1 MKHYFATQATQ
12 ATLAATATMAALVV
26 TAAAYVDS
34 ANSQEPTQ
42 SQETLRPPVIV
53 EGQEPR
59 YVAPNTLDRIGRIW
73 APVMIDGKGP
83 FRLVLDTSGS
93 SSAIIPSVAERLG
106 MSLAQAEKRRLIGV
120 TGAADVPVVNVETM
134 MVGDIALPG
143 GKIPVVVDAF
153 GGAEGVLGPK
163 GFADKRIFIDFS
175 NDTIRITRSVG
186 RVIEPGATRVPVKI
200 DRNQLLTFDIR
211 VGGVKT
217 KAILSTGG
225 QRTIGNNALREA
237 LLKRAREGKQEDIV
251 GVTLDVATGQSI
263 AVPPIAIEDLTLR
276 NVQITFAEP
285 YIFEQWKLARE
296 PAMLVGMDVIGSL
309 GVVVIDYRMGE
320 LQLRTRR

>member
-1 MKHYFATQATQ
+1 MKHYFAALTTL
-12 ATLAATATMAALVV
+12 ATLAAPVV
-26 TAAAYVDS
+26 IAVAPVDS

-42 SQETLRPPVIV
+42 SQETLRPPIVV
-53 EGQEPR
+53 EGAEPK
-59 YVAPNTLDRIGRIW
+59 YVAPNTRDRIGRIW

-93 SSAIIPSVAERLG
+93 SSAVIPSVAERLG
-106 MSLAQAEKRRLIGV
+106 ISLEQAEKRRLIGV
-120 TGAADVPVVNVETM
+120 TGAADVPVIDVDSL
-134 MVGDIALPG
+134 MVGDISLPG

-237 LLKRAREGKQEDIV
+237 LLKRAREGKEESIV
-251 GVTLDVATGQSI
+251 GVTLDVITGQSI
-263 AVPPIAIEDLTLR
+263 AVPPITVGDLTLR
-276 NVQITFAEP
+276 NLQITFAEP
-285 YIFEQWKLARE
+285 YIFDQWKLARE
-296 PAMLVGMDVIGSL
+296 PAMLMGMDFIGSL
-309 GVVVIDYRMGE
+309 GALAIDYKMEE
-320 LQLRTRR
+320 LQLRPRR

>member
-1 MKHYFATQATQ
+1 MKHLHSLFALTVGA
-12 ATLAATATMAALVV
+12 LAACIVNAQVPAQQT
-26 TAAAYVDS
+26 
-34 ANSQEPTQ
+34 
-42 SQETLRPPVIV
+42 QETLRPPVVV
-53 EGQEPR
+53 EGAEPK
-59 YVAPNTLDRIGRIW
+59 YVAPNTRDRIGRIW

-106 MSLAQAEKRRLIGV
+106 VSLQQAEKRRLIGV

-134 MVGDIALPG
+134 VVGDISLPG
-143 GKIPVVVDAF
+143 GKIPVVADAF

-163 GFADKRIFIDFS
+163 GFADKRIFIDFL
-175 NDTIRITRSVG
+175 NDTIRITRSAG
-186 RVIEPGATRVPVKI
+186 RVIEPGATRVPVKL

-237 LLKRAREGKQEDIV
+237 LLKRAREGQEEDIV

-276 NVQITFAEP
+276 NVKITFAEP
-285 YIFEQWKLARE
+285 YIFEQWKLERE

-309 GVVVIDYRMGE
+309 GMVVIDYRMGE

>member
-1 MKHYFATQATQ
+1 MKLNLHFA
-12 ATLAATATMAALVV
+12 LLSTALMSVV
-26 TAAAYVDS
+26 VSTAVA
-34 ANSQEPTQ
+34 QQ
-42 SQETLRPPVIV
+42 STDESRETLRPPVVV
-53 EGQEPR
+53 EGAEPK

-93 SSAIIPSVAERLG
+93 SSAIIPSVAERMGIPLQ
-106 MSLAQAEKRRLIGV
+106 QAEKKRLIGV
-120 TGAADVPVVNVETM
+120 TGTADVPVVNVQGM
-134 MVGDIALPG
+134 MVGDISLPG
-143 GKIPVVVDAF
+143 GKIPVVADAF

-163 GFADKRIFIDFS
+163 GFDDKRIFIDFA
-175 NDTIRITRSVG
+175 NDTIRITRATG
-186 RVIEPGATRVPVKI
+186 RVIEPGATRVPLTI
-200 DRNQLLTFDIR
+200 DRNRLLTFDIR

-237 LLKRAREGKQEDIV
+237 LIKRAREGTEEDIV

-263 AVPPIAIEDLTLR
+263 AVPPIAIQDLMLR
-276 NVQITFAEP
+276 NVTITFAEP
-285 YIFEQWKLARE
+285 YIFEQWKLERQ

-309 GVVVIDYRMGE
+309 RVVVIDYKMGE

>member
-1 MKHYFATQATQ
+1 MKHRHAIQVALMTFSFAASMQ
-12 ATLAATATMAALVV
+12 LAHAQE
-26 TAAAYVDS
+26 S
-34 ANSQEPTQ
+34 SQQTE
-42 SQETLRPPVIV
+42 LRPPVVV
-53 EGQEPR
+53 EGAEPR
-59 YVAPNTLDRIGRIW
+59 YVAPNTRDRIGRIW
-73 APVMIDGKGP
+73 APVMIDGRGP

-106 MSLAQAEKRRLIGV
+106 VSLQQAEKRRLIGV
-120 TGAADVPVVNVETM
+120 TGAADVPVVNVESM
-134 MVGDIALPG
+134 IVGDIALPG
-143 GKIPVVVDAF
+143 GKIPVVADAF

-163 GFADKRIFIDFS
+163 GFSDKRIFIDFA
-175 NDTIRITRSVG
+175 NDTIRITRSIG

-237 LLKRAREGKQEDIV
+237 LLKRAREGKEEDII
-251 GVTLDVATGQSI
+251 GVTLDVATGHSI

-276 NVQITFAEP
+276 NVKITFAEP
-285 YIFEQWKLARE
+285 YIFEQWKLTRE

-309 GVVVIDYRMGE
+309 GAVVIDYKMEE